1 MFSAGLF
8 NLDGELNFDH
18 QIFIDE
24 KPLYYCFADETK
36 NMAGAKVLLR
46 FQASNF
52 KLALSKKA

>member
-8 NLDGELNFDH
+8 NLDGELKFVH

-24 KPLYYCFADETK
+24 KPMYYCFADETK
-36 NMAGAKVLLR
+36 NMTGAKVLLR

-52 KLALSKKA
+52 KLAL